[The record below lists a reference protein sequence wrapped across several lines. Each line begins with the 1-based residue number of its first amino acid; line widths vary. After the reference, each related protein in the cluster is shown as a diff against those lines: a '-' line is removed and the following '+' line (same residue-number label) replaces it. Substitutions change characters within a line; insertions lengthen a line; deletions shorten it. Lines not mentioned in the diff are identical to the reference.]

1 MRARYI
7 IRLGLLLVAWVL
19 TDGRALAD
27 ARSLVIEQ
35 FQADIQVLPSGDL
48 LVTETIRPRF
58 TGSWNGLK
66 RDIPVEY
73 RTPQGF
79 NYTLLLDLVS
89 ATDEHQTPL
98 KVDSFR
104 DRHYRSFK
112 VWLPGAQDTTKTL
125 ILTYRVANGL
135 RYFEDHDELY
145 WNVTGD
151 EWDVS
156 IESAAAR
163 VLLPGKATG
172 VNALAVIG
180 AYGAREQQAD
190 VRIEGS
196 EIH

>member
-1 MRARYI
+1 MRAPCF
-7 IRLGLLLVAWVL
+7 IRLGLLLLAWLL
-19 TDGRALAD
+19 TDGHALAD

-35 FQADIQVLPSGDL
+35 FQADIHILPSGDL

-98 KVDSFR
+98 KVDSVR

-125 ILTYRVANGL
+125 IPVSYTHLT
-135 RYFEDHDELY
+135 
-145 WNVTGD
+145 
-151 EWDVS
+151 
-156 IESAAAR
+156 
-163 VLLPGKATG
+163 LPTSDL
-172 VNALAVIG
+172 V
-180 AYGAREQQAD
+180 
-190 VRIEGS
+190 
-196 EIH
+196 